1 MWRALNDASLITAG
15 GVSYLGVTAVLILL
29 LATGNPCYAGLLV
42 LVGLERTKAER
53 ELELNR
59 TTP

>member
-53 ELELNR
+53 A
-59 TTP
+59 